1 MAERGPEILRCR
13 TAVNMGVLVGRQQR
27 CLGQGWEV
35 PGSRKTECANFMG
48 AGGGGEEVRKGE
60 ASRSGKGKEHGVWD
74 LKGKKKIK
82 ESNKS
87 KNPPHS

>member
-35 PGSRKTECANFMG
+35 PGSRKTECADFLG
-48 AGGGGEEVRKGE
+48 AGRGGGRGEEGRSFQKWKREKTWCLGLEGEEENQRKQ
-60 ASRSGKGKEHGVWD
+60 
-74 LKGKKKIK
+74 
-82 ESNKS
+82 
-87 KNPPHS
+87 